1 MDEVALGEEDDDKD
15 VSVEVPVSVVL
26 DSSVDVEMVEVLS
39 ASVDS
44 SVVGEH
50 VVEVVVVR

>member
-1 MDEVALGEEDDDKD
+1 MEDDEGD

-50 VVEVVVVR
+50 AVEVVVVR